1 MKIKK
6 LHIQNFKSL
15 VDFQLEDMPQF
26 CAFVGPNASGK
37 SNIFEAVEFSNYYVK
52 YYREAIDFFGGK
64 KEIFSFNAKEITD
77 KVSIQIN
84 DGYGLESLFSSIIF
98 SDDIKIE
105 FSLFFYDDSIM
116 ALEFPSYMKGNLG
129 IKYPKNDEITDG
141 KRRNE
146 FLNNWKAEGNLYEND
161 YEFFI
166 DNFSRI
172 FIGKSDLKKINQS
185 SNKLLID
192 GSNTAQILGQI
203 FQDDAKREDFIEWLR
218 ILIPEFENIDV
229 KKNEFDGSFHIFV
242 KEKTHDKHFPVTLLS
257 DGTKNILALMAAVYQ
272 SNQPQFLCVE
282 EPENGLHPHAIE
294 LLVDFFREKC
304 ETEGHH
310 IWLNTHS
317 PTLVRCLAIDEVIT
331 VNKINGETKARQF
344 KKEEVINMKMDE
356 AWLTNALGGGVS
368 WSK

>member
-37 SNIFEAVEFSNYYVK
+37 SNIFEAIEFANYTAK
-52 YYREAIDFFGGK
+52 FSLESPSFFGGNETILNYNVIPTDFK
-64 KEIFSFNAKEITD
+64 KKVESEIGFFLLFENKLQTDFSLLLTQGFPNRAYSMSWFNTEDVNLPQATEVLFYYIANEVKRKELIANFIDNGGSYANEIEIFF
-77 KVSIQIN
+77 
-84 DGYGLESLFSSIIF
+84 
-98 SDDIKIE
+98 
-105 FSLFFYDDSIM
+105 
-116 ALEFPSYMKGNLG
+116 
-129 IKYPKNDEITDG
+129 
-141 KRRNE
+141 
-146 FLNNWKAEGNLYEND
+146 
-161 YEFFI
+161 

-172 FIGKSDLKKINQS
+172 FVGKPELIKIKQS
-185 SNKLLID
+185 SNKLQID
-192 GSNTAQILGQI
+192 GSNTAQIIGQI
-203 FQDDAKREDFIEWLR
+203 FQHDGKREDFIEWLR
-218 ILIPEFENIDV
+218 ILIPEFENIEV

-272 SNQPQFLCVE
+272 SNQPQFLCIE

-304 ETEGHH
+304 ETQGHH

-344 KKEEVINMKMDE
+344 KKEEAINMKMDE

>member
-37 SNIFEAVEFSNYYVK
+37 SNIFEA
-52 YYREAIDFFGGK
+52 
-64 KEIFSFNAKEITD
+64 
-77 KVSIQIN
+77 
-84 DGYGLESLFSSIIF
+84 L
-98 SDDIKIE
+98 
-105 FSLFFYDDSIM
+105 
-116 ALEFPSYMKGNLG
+116 
-129 IKYPKNDEITDG
+129 
-141 KRRNE
+141 E
-146 FLNNWKAEGNLYEND
+146 FLNFILLFGHDASSFFAPKTSLVSYTSHLNNIDYKISFLNGIDIVYGFKFITRDDSALYTYTSSTYGSPSVSGFKSKNDRGDNVIIWKESGILYND
-161 YEFFI
+161 EFEIFI

-172 FIGKSDLKKINQS
+172 FVGKDNLKKINQPNS
-185 SNKLLID
+185 DKLLID
-192 GSNTAQILGQI
+192 ASNTAQILGQV
-203 FQDDAKREDFIEWLR
+203 FQDDVKREDFIEWLR
-218 ILIPEFENIDV
+218 ILIPEFENIEV

-272 SNQPQFLCVE
+272 SNQPQFLCIE

-344 KKEEVINMKMDE
+344 KKEEAVNMKMDE